1 MQTPARLLVP
11 LALGVGFVALGFLI
25 AQVDDK
31 KAILLLALS
40 VVTVYWLCRWE
51 IDALRKQVDRLEGQI
66 ADLRRE
72 REGPTGGLSDL
83 GDLKHP
89 SPEQVART
97 LGRSVQP

>member
-1 MQTPARLLVP
+1 MQTPARLLVL
-11 LALGVGFVALGFLI
+11 LALCVGIVALGYLL

-31 KAILLLALS
+31 IGNLLLALS
-40 VVTVYWLCRWE
+40 VVTVYWLCRWH

-66 ADLRRE
+66 DDLRRE

-89 SPEQVART
+89 SPEQVARA
-97 LGRSVQP
+97 LGRSE